1 MRPTYR
7 STLVFLCVGVLALSL
22 AWAGEWVHLGQRT
35 VNHRADH
42 DVIKAKGAKGLC
54 SQIKL
59 QVKHRPVEIL
69 DLKVFFENGDVFD
82 VKLARKIPAGGHSR
96 AIDLPGK
103 SRNIKKVTF
112 TYRTVGPR
120 KGKAVVHLWAR

>member
-1 MRPTYR
+1 MRHTIR
-7 STLVFLCVGVLALSL
+7 FALVFLCVGVIALSL

-42 DVIKAKGAKGLC
+42 DVIKARGARGTC

-69 DLKVFFENGDVFD
+69 DLKVHFENGDVFD
-82 VKLARKIPAGGHSR
+82 VNIARKIPAGGHSR
-96 AIDLPGK
+96 NIDLPGK
-103 SRNIKKVTF
+103 ARNIKKVSF